1 MLNKKSSVQISIEGH
16 TEKNLEVPT
25 FVVKYW
31 KTLSLSI
38 LAVIAIL
45 TGSLTYIAKQ
55 KTTEDISTQYEA
67 KLDQVQ
73 QQNRALSI
81 NKQQTEQDIIEAK
94 KSFNKI
100 DSTLES
106 INSKMKKR
114 GLQTI
119 KLENMG
125 GPIEVEPENL
135 ELLTSFYEEAL
146 KDLDKK
152 LSNLPLGRPHD
163 GDITS
168 RFGYRANPFT
178 RRGRELH
185 SGVDLSGRTGQPIKS
200 TANGTVVYSGYEG
213 EYGNVVKIKHANGYE
228 TRYAHLVRATVKT
241 GQMVEAGS
249 IVGLLGSTGRSTG
262 PHLHYEILKNG
273 VKINPEKYFNF

>member
-1 MLNKKSSVQISIEGH
+1 MLNKKSSVHISIEGH

-38 LAVIAIL
+38 LTLIAIL

-55 KTTEDISTQYEA
+55 KTTEDLSTQYEA
-67 KLDQVQ
+67 KLDKVQ
-73 QQNRALSI
+73 QQNRALNI
-81 NKQQTEQDIIEAK
+81 NKQQAEQDIIEAK

-119 KLENMG
+119 QLENMG
-125 GPIEVEPENL
+125 GPIEAEPENL
-135 ELLTSFYEEAL
+135 ELLTAFYEEAL

-152 LSNLPLGRPHD
+152 LSNLPIGRPHN
-163 GDITS
+163 GSVTS

-178 RRGRELH
+178 RRGREMH
-185 SGVDLSGRTGQPIKS
+185 SGVDLRGKTGQPIQA
-200 TANGTVVYSGYEG
+200 TANGTVVHAGYEG
-213 EYGNVVKIKHANGYE
+213 EYGNVVKVRHANGYE
-228 TRYAHLVRATVKT
+228 TRYAHLVKVLVKP
-241 GQMVEAGS
+241 GQKIEAGNL
-249 IVGLLGSTGRSTG
+249 VGLLGSTGRSTG

-273 VKINPEKYFNF
+273 VKINPEKYFSF